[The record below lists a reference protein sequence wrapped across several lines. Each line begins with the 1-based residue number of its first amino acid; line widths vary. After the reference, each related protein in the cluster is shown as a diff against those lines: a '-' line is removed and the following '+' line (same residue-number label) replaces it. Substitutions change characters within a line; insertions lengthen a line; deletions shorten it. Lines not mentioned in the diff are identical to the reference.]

1 MYKLI
6 ALDMDGTLLNEKKE
20 ITKKTKEALKAARER
35 GVKVVIATGRPIDGL
50 KKYIDELDLNHDNE
64 YVLSYNGCLVQ
75 EIKSKKIIHEVGLT
89 GKDLH
94 YIYDLSINLGV
105 NIHAFSADKGLITPK
120 LSKYTNV
127 EADINNIEAKVIDF
141 STISEDENIVKIML
155 IDEEEVLDAAIKRL
169 PKEAYEKYTIVKST
183 PFFLEII
190 NKQGNKGVGLK
201 ALGDHLNISREEI
214 IAVGDAGNDKEMI
227 DYAGLGVAMENATEE
242 IKKIANL
249 ITESNNNDGIANIV
263 ERFIIND

>member
-1 MYKLI
+1 MEEEEMYKLI

-155 IDEEEVLDAAIKRL
+155 IDEEEV
-169 PKEAYEKYTIVKST
+169 
-183 PFFLEII
+183 
-190 NKQGNKGVGLK
+190 
-201 ALGDHLNISREEI
+201 
-214 IAVGDAGNDKEMI
+214 
-227 DYAGLGVAMENATEE
+227 
-242 IKKIANL
+242 
-249 ITESNNNDGIANIV
+249 
-263 ERFIIND
+263 